1 MLSSAGR
8 ASPLQGEGHR
18 FDPYSNHHFFYLIY
32 FPPDLIISFAKYEVA
47 KTEEE
52 KNELRNVWNAAK
64 DKLSVLGE
72 HTWKIYREYAI
83 ARKNGNDIL
92 DFNDI
97 AWEKD
102 IPEIVRLLR
111 ENGITEF
118 TMSSTWSST
127 VKVCMAFVECGCTL
141 TGMTKIKGDKTC
153 SLTKKNEHE
162 ILPAYV
168 FKVN

>member
-1 MLSSAGR
+1 MRIEIMNIFEETYKIESDAM
-8 ASPLQGEGHR
+8 
-18 FDPYSNHHFFYLIY
+18 
-32 FPPDLIISFAKYEVA
+32 AKYEIA

-52 KNELRNVWNAAK
+52 KTELRNVWNAAK

-72 HTWKIYREYAI
+72 HTWKIYREYAN

>member
-1 MLSSAGR
+1 MDIFEETYNIEAD
-8 ASPLQGEGHR
+8 A
-18 FDPYSNHHFFYLIY
+18 I
-32 FPPDLIISFAKYEVA
+32 AKYEVA

-72 HTWKIYREYAI
+72 HTWKIYREYAN

>member
-1 MLSSAGR
+1 MNIFEETYKIEAD
-8 ASPLQGEGHR
+8 A
-18 FDPYSNHHFFYLIY
+18 I
-32 FPPDLIISFAKYEVA
+32 AKYEVA

-72 HTWKIYREYAI
+72 HTWKIYREYAN

>member
-1 MLSSAGR
+1 MNIFEETYKIEAD
-8 ASPLQGEGHR
+8 A
-18 FDPYSNHHFFYLIY
+18 I
-32 FPPDLIISFAKYEVA
+32 AKYEVA

-52 KNELRNVWNAAK
+52 KTELRNVWNTAK
-64 DKLSVLGE
+64 DKLSELGE
-72 HTWKIYREYAI
+72 HAWKIYREYAN
-83 ARKNGNDIL
+83 ARKNGNEIL
-92 DFNDI
+92 DFNDN

-111 ENGITEF
+111 ANDITEF

-141 TGMTKIKGDKTC
+141 AGMTKIKGEKTC

>member
-1 MLSSAGR
+1 MNIFEETYKIEAD
-8 ASPLQGEGHR
+8 AME
-18 FDPYSNHHFFYLIY
+18 
-32 FPPDLIISFAKYEVA
+32 KYEIA

-72 HTWKIYREYAI
+72 HTWKIYREYAN

-141 TGMTKIKGDKTC
+141 TGMTKIKGYKTC

>member
-72 HTWKIYREYAI
+72 HTWKIYREYAN